1 MLAGGAFLRAPVSF
15 YCSCGDPTVV
25 AVGDMQDKG
34 IDEAFWP
41 IFELDEVP
49 EAGKGSH
56 WTVRIGMA
64 AALVAAVWALHAYA
78 PDKGA
83 PLASASHHF

>member
-1 MLAGGAFLRAPVSF
+1 MA
-15 YCSCGDPTVV
+15 VV
-25 AVGDMQDKG
+25 HVQDKG

-56 WTVRIGMA
+56 WTVRIGMG

-83 PLASASHHF
+83 PSTSGLHHFCPCNEAFREP